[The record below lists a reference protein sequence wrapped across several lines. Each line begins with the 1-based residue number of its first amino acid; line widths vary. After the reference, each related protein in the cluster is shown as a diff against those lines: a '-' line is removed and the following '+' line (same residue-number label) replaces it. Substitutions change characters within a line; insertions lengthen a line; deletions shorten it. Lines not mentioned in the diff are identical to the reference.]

1 MKTAL
6 KTSNPVR
13 LATDCLVIAVGAK
26 SKLSEEANE
35 IDKASGILADDGHAL
50 FLTGKGEIVLA
61 QVLTEKLEI
70 LCRAQVLGGKSYI
83 QPVLAHRRLLCRNND
98 GSAVCLDLR

>member
-26 SKLSEEANE
+26 SKL
-35 IDKASGILADDGHAL
+35 
-50 FLTGKGEIVLA
+50 
-61 QVLTEKLEI
+61 EKLENEI
-70 LCRAQVLGGKSYI
+70 LKAFETWEELESVS
-83 QPVLAHRRLLCRNND
+83 D
-98 GSAVCLDLR
+98 S